1 MNGGSDTRRGVM
13 MLSEAQSAIN
23 DRGENYGTPLDN
35 FTRIANL
42 WSVVLGVEVQPH
54 EVGLC
59 MDLVK
64 TARLIETPDHY
75 DSWVDKA
82 GYAAATVE
90 CFEKGNTT
98 LD

>member
-1 MNGGSDTRRGVM
+1 MSEGLTTRKGIL
-13 MLSEAQSAIN
+13 MLSDAQEAIDA
-23 DRGENYGTPLDN
+23 RGEDYGSPLDN

-42 WSVVLGVEVQPH
+42 WSVVLGIDVQPH

-90 CFEKGNTT
+90 CFEKSKT
-98 LD
+98 DVD

>member
-1 MNGGSDTRRGVM
+1 MSEGSTTRKGAL
-13 MLSEAQSAIN
+13 MLSEAQDAIN
-23 DRGENYGTPLDN
+23 ERGENYGSPLDN

-42 WSVVLGVEVQPH
+42 WSVVLGIEVQPH

-90 CFEKGNTT
+90 CFEKGKT
-98 LD
+98 DVD